1 MRRHVFL
8 LMIVCALLTSAGF
21 AFQAGTDGPY
31 KVLKTAKVGGEGG
44 TDYIFA
50 DTVGR
55 RLYITRGATQAQP
68 ATDTRPEVPAF
79 EKRVT
84 VFDLDTLEPVG
95 VIAGVGGN
103 GAVVCPK
110 TGHGFTSDHP
120 QPAMF
125 DVKTM
130 KLIKNIEVPAPA
142 TAGGPAFSADGIYCD
157 TSNDRVYIGSHPTK
171 TLLVVDA
178 KDGNVLANIDL
189 GGVPEQTVGDGKGT
203 IYQVLQDRPGGVA
216 VIDVKTM
223 KVTKTYPLGDNGGC
237 NGLGIDV
244 KNQILFAACSV
255 VGPAPARGTPGQAPQ
270 FGPPPPPD
278 PNAKPP
284 QTFVILSAKDGKILE
299 RLPLAGSSDGAV
311 FNPVTSEA
319 FSSQGNGTMTVVKE
333 KSATSFEVEQNL
345 KTWPSNGARTL
356 AFDSKTGRLFAMA
369 SEAAPPP
376 PPPPAGT
383 TPPAG
388 GRGGR
393 GGSIPGSF
401 TIIMIGTK

>member
-1 MRRHVFL
+1 MKRQALVL
-8 LMIVCALLTSAGF
+8 IIVMAAVLTSVGF

-55 RLYITRGATQAQP
+55 RLYITRGATQAQ
-68 ATDTRPEVPAF
+68 AANDTRPAVPAF
-79 EKRVT
+79 EKRLT
-84 VFDLDTLEPVG
+84 IFDLDTLEPVG
-95 VIAGVGGN
+95 TIAGVGGN
-103 GAVVCPK
+103 GATVCPK

-120 QPAMF
+120 QPSMF

-130 KLIKNIEVPAPA
+130 ALMKTIDVPA
-142 TAGGPAFSADGIYCD
+142 GFSADGIYCD
-157 TSNDRVYIGSHPTK
+157 TSNDHVYIGSHPTK
-171 TLLVVDA
+171 TMLVVDA
-178 KDGNVLANIDL
+178 KDGAVLAHIDL
-189 GGVPEQTVGDGKGT
+189 GGVPEQSIGDGKGT
-203 IYQVLQDRPGGVA
+203 VYQVLQDRPGGVA
-216 VIDVKTM
+216 VIDGKTM
-223 KVTKTYPLGDNGGC
+223 KVTATYPLGEHGQC
-237 NGLGIDV
+237 NGLALDV
-244 KNQILFAACSV
+244 KNQILFASCAAI
-255 VGPAPARGTPGQAPQ
+255 GPAPARGAPGAAPAAATTPA
-270 FGPPPPPD
+270 D

-284 QTFVILSAKDGKILE
+284 QTFVILSAKDGKILA

-311 FNPVTSEA
+311 FNPATMEA
-319 FSSQGNGTMTVVKE
+319 FSSQGNGTMTIIKE
-333 KSATSFEVEQNL
+333 KSPSSFEPVQDL

-356 AFDSKTGRLFAMA
+356 AFDPKTNHLFAMA

-393 GGSIPGSF
+393 GVIPGSF
-401 TIIMIGTK
+401 TIIVIGSK